1 MAHMNQERKS
11 EIAPLVKRVLA
22 KYGIKGTLSIRNH
35 STLVLT
41 IKSGQI
47 NFCQNWFD
55 AYEGQPNWQRVGYGP
70 DAVPTCIDVNVYH
83 IGTHFSGRAR
93 QCLDELLAVMNQG
106 NWNNSDIQTD
116 YWDVGWWVSIQIG
129 KWNKPYVFE
138 KVGKGGIAIFT

>member
-55 AYEGQPNWQRVGYGP
+55 AYEGQPSLQREYGP
-70 DAVPTCIDVNVYH
+70 DKVPTCIDVNVYH

-93 QCLDELLAVMNQG
+93 QCLDELLAVMNQD
-106 NWNNSDIQTD
+106 NWDNSDIQSD
-116 YWDVGWWVSIQIG
+116 YFDRGWYCDIHVGR
-129 KWNKPYVFE
+129 WNKPYVFDSL
-138 KVGKGGIAIFT
+138 T